1 MRRNLTMNIVSRA
14 LAALLLF
21 LVLGPGNLLAQDNRG
36 NELVTAAQIGD
47 IETVTR
53 LLDEG
58 VDVNSKTRYGATAL
72 SFAAEKGNLELVKLL
87 VERGA
92 DVNVKD
98 SFYNAT
104 PLTWAGMGKHKE
116 ISDFLKENG
125 AKPPVFKLDQK
136 PADKDKKEEAKS
148 EEKKEVGGGDKQP
161 DTTEAKPEEPEFLP
175 DSAESRLADR
185 AVSSANWP
193 QFRGTG
199 ARGIADGQE
208 PPVSWDA
215 PNDRNVLWKKE
226 VPGLGHSCPVIWG
239 DQLFLTTAVG
249 AEADTSLKIGN
260 YGDVDS
266 VEDNTEHRFLVL
278 CLDKRTGEILWE
290 HEAAKGVPLVKRHL
304 KSTHA
309 NPTPVTNGEFLVA
322 SFAGHGLHCYMA
334 DGKPVWSKDLGMLD
348 SGWFYDK
355 SYQWGFASSPVIFED
370 MVIVQCDVQ
379 EGSFVA
385 AFRLA
390 DGSEVW
396 RTPRE
401 EIPSWSTP
409 TVVESSRG
417 PMLLTHATGFARG
430 YNART
435 GEEWWRFG
443 KHSEIVVPTPFLAHE
458 LIFVTS
464 GYSPIQPIIAIAE
477 SASGDV
483 TLPENE
489 TSSEHVRWY
498 KPRGGPYMPSPIVYG
513 DYLYLCSNDGR
524 LTCLHAVT
532 GQEVY
537 KERLSEG
544 FEDLENVSKDL
555 GGRLSF
561 VGSPIASDGHIY
573 LPEESGNVIVLVA
586 GPEFKLAGVNPVGEY
601 ILTTPAISQ
610 GVFYIRGQKHLF
622 AFCLEEESGEEQD
635 AVR

>member
-1 MRRNLTMNIVSRA
+1 MTMRAS
-14 LAALLLF
+14 F
-21 LVLGPGNLLAQDNRG
+21 LVLFAFFVFHHFAATSVRAQEDAGRA
-36 NELVTAAQIGD
+36 LVSAAQAGD

-72 SFAAEKGNLELVKLL
+72 SFAAERGNLELVKLL

-92 DVNVKD
+92 DVNVQD
-98 SFYNAT
+98 SFYNAR
-104 PLTWAGMGKHKE
+104 PLTWATMGKHE
-116 ISDFLKENG
+116 EVVEFLKEKG
-125 AKPPVFKLDQK
+125 AKPPQFKLDRSADQK
-136 PADKDKKEEAKS
+136 EKASESKAEEKS
-148 EEKKEVGGGDKQP
+148 ESKGEDKAP
-161 DTTEAKPEEPEFLP
+161 APAEEENKTVFPP
-175 DSAESRLADR
+175 DSPESRLADR
-185 AVSSANWP
+185 ALSSANWP

-208 PPVSWDA
+208 PPVTWDV
-215 PNDRNVLWKKE
+215 PGEKNLLWKKE
-226 VPGLGHSCPVIWG
+226 IPGLGHSCPVIWG
-239 DQLFLTTAVG
+239 DRLFLTTAAG
-249 AEADTSLKIGN
+249 GESDTSLKIGN

-266 VEDNTEHRFLVL
+266 VDDPSEHRFLVL
-278 CLDKRTGEILWE
+278 CMDKRTGEKLWE
-290 HEAAKGVPLVKRHL
+290 HEAAKGIPLVKRHL

-309 NPTPVTNGEFLVA
+309 NPTPATNGEFVVA
-322 SFAGHGLHCYMA
+322 SFAGHGLHCYTA

-370 MVIVQCDVQ
+370 LVIVQCDVQ

-409 TVVESSRG
+409 TVVDSSRG

-430 YNART
+430 YDART

-443 KHSEIVVPTPFLAHE
+443 KHSEIVVPTPFIAHG
-458 LIFVTS
+458 LIYLTS
-464 GYSPIQPIIAIAE
+464 GYSPIQPIIAVAE
-477 SASGDV
+477 TASGDI

-532 GQEVY
+532 GEEVY
-537 KERLSEG
+537 KNRLSEG
-544 FEDLENVSKDL
+544 FEGLENVPESL

-561 VGSPIASDGHIY
+561 VGSPVAADGHIY
-573 LPEESGNVIVLVA
+573 FPEESGNVVVLVA
-586 GPEFKLAGVNPVGEY
+586 GPEFKLAAVNPIGEY
-601 ILTTPAISQ
+601 VLSTPAISE
-610 GVFYIRGQKHLF
+610 GVFFVRGQKHLF
-622 AFCLEEESGEEQD
+622 ALKQTGEAD
-635 AVR
+635 